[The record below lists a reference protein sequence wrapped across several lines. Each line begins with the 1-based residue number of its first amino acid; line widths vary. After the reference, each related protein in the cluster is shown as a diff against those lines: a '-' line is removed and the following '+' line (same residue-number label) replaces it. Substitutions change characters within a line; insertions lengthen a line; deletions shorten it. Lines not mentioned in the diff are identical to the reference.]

1 MRKAKLGLQMVNA
14 SSAIFRIHRRS
25 RFFSAKHM
33 LQVLK
38 IPVMMDRRARAGFIA
53 ASSSSVEVLGEN
65 CISP

>member
-38 IPVMMDRRARAGFIA
+38 IPVDRRARAGFIA